1 MKNKGAPKKDLKE
14 KILQGVA
21 EKSKQVKQHINK
33 ASQKIK
39 KWWKGIKKSGKK
51 APSKSPKSSKS
62 EL

>member
-1 MKNKGAPKKDLKE
+1 LKNKEAPKKDLKE

-21 EKSKQVKQHINK
+21 EKSQQVKKHINK

-39 KWWKGIKKSGKK
+39 KWWKGFKKSGKK
-51 APSKSPKSSKS
+51 APSKSSKSSKT